1 MEGQRYFSERV
12 WVLSPEWNK
21 RSIMSGFTVAIVGR
35 PNVGKSTFFNRLL
48 EQRKAIVD
56 DVSGVT
62 RDRQYGV
69 ADWAGKSFNLID
81 TGGFVPESEDVFEKE
96 IRKQV
101 MIALEEAHAL
111 IFMVDAATGITNLD
125 EAMADILRRTTKP
138 VFLAVNKVDNSD
150 RLLEAAEF
158 YSLGFDNIFF
168 LSSMTGSGTGELLDE
183 IAALITDDQAEAEAT
198 DLPKFAIIGQPN
210 VGKSSLLN
218 ALIGQERTIVS
229 DIAGTTRDTI
239 HTRYNLFQKDFVL
252 IDTAGIRRKTK
263 VHEDLEFYSVIRAI
277 KAMDEADVCMLLLDA
292 SKGITAQDLNIF
304 SLAVKKGKGIVILVN
319 KWDLVQ
325 KETNTAK
332 EYEKQLKD
340 RLAPFT
346 DLPII
351 FISVT
356 EKTRIFRAIEA
367 ALEVYENRQRKVPT
381 AELNDVMLKAV
392 ESYHAP
398 VVRGHPL
405 KIKYIT
411 QLPTLVPSFAFF
423 CNFPED
429 VKQPYKNYLE
439 NKLRESFNFKGVPV
453 RLFFRK
459 K

>member
-1 MEGQRYFSERV
+1 
-12 WVLSPEWNK
+12 
-21 RSIMSGFTVAIVGR
+21 MSGFTVAIVGR
-35 PNVGKSTFFNRLL
+35 PNVGKSTFFNRML
-48 EQRKAIVD
+48 EQRRAIVD
-56 DVSGVT
+56 NESGVT

-69 ADWAGKSFNLID
+69 AEWAGKTFNLID
-81 TGGFVPESEDVFEKE
+81 TGGFVAGSEDVFERE

-101 MIALEEAHAL
+101 LIALEEADAL
-111 IFMVDAATGITNLD
+111 IFMVDCATGITTLD
-125 EAMADILRRTTKP
+125 EEMADVLRRTTKP

-150 RLLEAAEF
+150 RLLEATEF
-158 YSLGFDNIFF
+158 YSLGFEEVYF
-168 LSSMTGSGTGELLDE
+168 LSSMTGSGTGELLD
-183 IAALITDDQAEAEAT
+183 ALCALIPEDQTAGEEEG
-198 DLPKFAIIGQPN
+198 LPKFAIIGQPN

-239 HTRYNLFQKDFVL
+239 HTRYNLFHKDFIL

-277 KAMDEADVCMLLLDA
+277 KAMDDADVCLLMLDA
-292 SKGITAQDLNIF
+292 PKGITAQDLNIF
-304 SLAVKKGKGIVILVN
+304 SLAVKKGKGIVMLVN
-319 KWDLVQ
+319 KWDLVE

-332 EYEKQLKD
+332 EYEKELKD

-346 DLPII
+346 DVPIL
-351 FISVT
+351 FISVVD
-356 EKTRIFRAIEA
+356 KTRIFKAVET
-367 ALEVYENRQRKVPT
+367 ALEVYANRQRKVPT
-381 AELNDVMLKAV
+381 SVLNEVMLKAV
-392 ESYHAP
+392 EDFHPP
-398 VVRGHPL
+398 VVRGTPL

-411 QLPTLVPSFAFF
+411 QLPTVVPSFAFF
-423 CNFPED
+423 CNFPDD

-439 NKLRESFNFKGVPV
+439 NKLRESFNFKGVPL

>member
-1 MEGQRYFSERV
+1 
-12 WVLSPEWNK
+12 
-21 RSIMSGFTVAIVGR
+21 MSGFTVAIVGR

-81 TGGFVPESEDVFEKE
+81 TGGFVADSDDIFEQE
-96 IRKQV
+96 IKKQV
-101 MIALEEAHAL
+101 IIALEEANAL
-111 IFMVDAATGITNLD
+111 IFMVDVTTGITTLD
-125 EAMADILRRTTKP
+125 ESMADVLRRTTKP
-138 VFLAVNKVDNSD
+138 VFLAVNKVDNGE

-158 YSLGFDNIFF
+158 YALGFDEIYF
-168 LSSMTGSGTGELLDE
+168 LSSQTGSGTGELLD
-183 IAALITDDQAEAEAT
+183 AVTALIADDQANPEE
-198 DLPKFAIIGQPN
+198 DGLPKFAIIGQPN

-239 HTRYNLFQKDFVL
+239 HTRYNLFQKDFIL

-263 VHEDLEFYSVIRAI
+263 VEEDLEFYSVIRAI
-277 KAMDEADVCMLLLDA
+277 KAMDEADVCLLMIDA
-292 SKGITAQDLNIF
+292 PKGITAQDLNIF
-304 SLAVKKGKGIVILVN
+304 SLAVKKGKGVVILVN
-319 KWDLVQ
+319 KWDLME

-332 EYEKQLKD
+332 DYEKQLKD
-340 RLAPFT
+340 RLAPFN
-346 DLPII
+346 DLPIL

-356 EKTRIFRAIEA
+356 EKTRIFRAVEA

-381 AELNDVMLKAV
+381 AKLNEVMLAAV

-398 VVRGHPL
+398 VVRGNPV
-405 KIKYIT
+405 KIKYVT
-411 QLPTLVPSFAFF
+411 QLPTQVPSFAFF
-423 CNFPED
+423 CNFPDD

-439 NKLRESFNFKGVPV
+439 NKLRENFNFKGVPL